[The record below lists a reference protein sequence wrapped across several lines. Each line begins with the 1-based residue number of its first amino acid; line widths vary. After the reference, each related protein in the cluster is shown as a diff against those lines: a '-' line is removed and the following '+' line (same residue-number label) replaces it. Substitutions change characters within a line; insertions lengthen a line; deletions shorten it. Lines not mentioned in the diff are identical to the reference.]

1 MSLED
6 LEFNSAD
13 ELTELIR
20 QINLKYYKLLN
31 ENIFYIEER
40 EDSIYFVYLVSLKD
54 AYSHLVKVFDYDIL
68 SPIGKKNAYSQLLLY
83 TDHLQEGVMDTFRK
97 IVELE
102 WNSIKEK
109 IPKKEL
115 DVIKV
120 QVALKTSQLRVKE
133 DGVTIEHRIE
143 GYKSLLDYLA
153 EIRKKFSLS

>member
-1 MSLED
+1 MNVED

-13 ELTELIR
+13 ELAELIR
-20 QINLKYYKLLN
+20 QINMKYYTLLN
-31 ENIFYIEER
+31 KNICYIEER
-40 EDSIYFVYLVSLKD
+40 EDSIYFVYLVTLKD
-54 AYSHLVKVFDYDIL
+54 AYYHLVKVFDYDIL
-68 SPIGKKNAYSQLLLY
+68 SPIGKKNAYSELLLY

-115 DVIKV
+115 NVIKV
-120 QVALKTSQLRVKE
+120 QVAQKTSQLRIKE
-133 DGVTIEHRIE
+133 EGVTIDHRIE

-153 EIRKKFSLS
+153 EIREKFSL

>member
-6 LEFNSAD
+6 LEFNSVD

-20 QINLKYYKLLN
+20 QINAKYYTYLN
-31 ENIFYIEER
+31 KNICYIEER
-40 EDSIYFVYLVSLKD
+40 EDSIYFVYLITLKD

-68 SPIGKKNAYSQLLLY
+68 TPAGKRNAYSHLLLY
-83 TDHLQEGVMDTFRK
+83 TDHLQEGLMDTFRK

-102 WNSIKEK
+102 WKSIRES
-109 IPKKEL
+109 IPEKEL
-115 DVIKV
+115 NAIEV

-133 DGVTIEHRIE
+133 EGVTIDNRIE